1 MFDDLEIT
9 KKSEDFPRDLEK
21 MSVSELAQY
30 VKELESEIT
39 RVKADMIAKK
49 ESQDAAASIFK

>member
-1 MFDDLEIT
+1 MFDDLEPT
-9 KKSEDFPRDLEK
+9 KKSEEFPRDLEK

-39 RVKADMIAKK
+39 RVKADMITKK